1 MGSKLELF
9 VVRPNLSDL
18 AIILEVDNKELK
30 SLEDLGVG
38 EGTDVCV
45 FDADVS
51 ADGKPIN
58 SSQLYHIIGQ

>member
-1 MGSKLELF
+1 MGTKLDLF

-18 AIILEVDNKELK
+18 AVILEVGKERK
-30 SLEDLGVG
+30 TLEELGVG
-38 EGTDVCV
+38 EGTIVCV

-58 SSQLYHIIGQ
+58 TSQLYHIIG